1 MKKYKVLLYNLVFI
15 YEISLHVLIDVVPA
29 LAAA

>member
-1 MKKYKVLLYNLVFI
+1 MKKYKVLLYKLVFI
-15 YEISLHVLIDVVPA
+15 YQIFLHVLIDVVPA